1 MKKIVITYGLIS
13 AGISAIMWTCIALLM
28 RNGSFD
34 HGMIIG
40 YTSML
45 LSIFVIYFAMKNYRD
60 NVTGGKIKFGKAL
73 LIGLYISIIFA
84 VCYVIT
90 WMILRQTLLPDFVDN
105 YIAYEKK
112 GLQQAGLSPEAMSK
126 KLAEIEK
133 MRAMFA
139 NPWMEALMVFTE
151 PWPVAIL
158 VTLVSAF
165 IVSRK
170 RKQEDSRD
178 VLHAS

>member
-28 RNGSFD
+28 RNKSFD
-34 HGMIIG
+34 FDYGMLIG
-40 YTSML
+40 YSSML

-60 NVTGGKIKFGKAL
+60 NVAGGKIKFGKAFM
-73 LIGLYISIIFA
+73 IGLYISIIYA
-84 VCYVIT
+84 VCYVIA
-90 WMILRQTLLPDFVDN
+90 WMIIRETLLTDFVDK
-105 YIAYEKK
+105 YIAYQMGELK
-112 GLQQAGLSPEAMSK
+112 QAGLSPEVMSK
-126 KLAEIEK
+126 KVAEMDQ
-133 MRAMFA
+133 MRIMFT

-170 RKQEDSRD
+170 RKQEMA
-178 VLHAS
+178 VV

>member
-28 RNGSFD
+28 RNGKGYE
-34 HGMIIG
+34 HGMLIG

-60 NVTGGKIKFGKAL
+60 NMAGGKIKFGKAFM
-73 LIGLYISIIFA
+73 IGLYISIIYA

-90 WMILRQTLLPDFVDN
+90 WMIIRQTLLTDFVDK
-105 YIAYEKK
+105 YIAYQMGE
-112 GLQQAGLSPEAMSK
+112 LRQAGLSQETMSK
-126 KLAEIEK
+126 KVAEMEQ
-133 MRAMFA
+133 MRSMFT

-170 RKQEDSRD
+170 RREE
-178 VLHAS
+178 LAAI

>member
-13 AGISAIMWTCIALLM
+13 AAISAIMWTCIALLM
-28 RNGSFD
+28 RSGNFD
-34 HGMIIG
+34 HGMIVG

-45 LSIFVIYFAMKNYRD
+45 LSIFVIYFAMKTYRD
-60 NVTGGKIKFGKAL
+60 NVAGGTIKFGKAL

-126 KLAEIEK
+126 KLAEIDQ
-133 MRAMFA
+133 MRSMFA

-178 VLHAS
+178 ALLVS

>member
-1 MKKIVITYGLIS
+1 MKKIIITYGLIS
-13 AGISAIMWTCIALLM
+13 AGISAIMWTVIALFM
-28 RNGSFD
+28 KSGNFS

-60 NVTGGKIKFGKAL
+60 NYGGGRITFGKAL
-73 LIGLYISIIFA
+73 LIGLFISIIFA

-90 WMILRQTLLPDFVDN
+90 WMIIRQTLLPDFADN
-105 YIAYEKK
+105 YIAYEINQLKK
-112 GLQQAGLSPEAMSK
+112 LNLSPDAMNKKVAELQQMKSIFS
-126 KLAEIEK
+126 
-133 MRAMFA
+133 
-139 NPWMEALMVFTE
+139 NPWKEASMVFIE

-158 VTLVSAF
+158 VTLISAI

-170 RKQEDSRD
+170 KKEK
-178 VLHAS
+178 VVVA

>member
-1 MKKIVITYGLIS
+1 
-13 AGISAIMWTCIALLM
+13 
-28 RNGSFD
+28 
-34 HGMIIG
+34 
-40 YTSML
+40 ML

-60 NVTGGKIKFGKAL
+60 NVAGGTIKFGKAL

-112 GLQQAGLSPEAMSK
+112 GLQQAGLSPEVMSK
-126 KLAEIEK
+126 KVAEIDEMK
-133 MRAMFA
+133 AMFS

-165 IVSRK
+165 AVSRK
-170 RKQEDSRD
+170 RKQENSGEA
-178 VLHAS
+178 LHAS

>member
-13 AGISAIMWTCIALLM
+13 AGISAIMWTVIALFM
-28 RNGSFD
+28 QNGKACND
-34 HGMIIG
+34 NGMYIG
-40 YTSML
+40 YASML
-45 LSIFVIYFAMKNYRD
+45 LSIFIIFFAMKNYRD
-60 NVTGGKIKFGKAL
+60 NIAGGTIKFGKAF

-90 WMILRQTLLPDFVDN
+90 WMIIRNTMLPDFWDN
-105 YIAYEKK
+105 YIAYQKTEMEK
-112 GLQQAGLSPEAMSK
+112 LHLSPAAM
-126 KLAEIEK
+126 AEKVKEMEQMK
-133 MRAMFA
+133 SSVA
-139 NPWMEALMVFTE
+139 NPWMEALFVFTE

-170 RKQEDSRD
+170 KKTVALAQ
-178 VLHAS
+178 